1 MVAMVVLYIKM
12 EFLHHRKMEQIQ
24 WAIIQYQ
31 LNCVDMVEVEVVQP
45 AEAAD
50 LGETEE
56 LVYRGVGICMV
67 AEVVVM
73 ELEQLAELGFLAQC
87 NHLVRVEAAED
98 ITHMAEIA
106 FLEVEAVED
115 MVMVGIVII
124 VGFLEVEAVAE
135 IVIHLVDLV
144 YALFNIM
151 YKK

>member
-12 EFLHHRKMEQIQ
+12 EFPHHRKMEQIQ
-24 WAIIQYQ
+24 WAIVQYQ

-73 ELEQLAELGFLAQC
+73 ELEQLAELDFPVQC
-87 NHLVRVEAAED
+87 NHLVEAEAAED
-98 ITHMAEIA
+98 IIHMAEIA

-124 VGFLEVEAVAE
+124 VGFLEVEVVAE